1 MHVVHV
7 VSSLEVGGQER
18 VVLDLARGIVRAGH
32 KASVVSLSRGGRLKS
47 DFGMIP
53 VFSVSRRS
61 GGLDPA
67 VWPKLVRALGRLSP
81 DVVHT
86 HNPPA
91 LMYGA
96 PAAALLRVPRL
107 VHTKHGVNPVERW
120 RSVLARRALV
130 RLYDE
135 YVAVSDATAEVA
147 RRVEGVPED
156 KLTVIANGIDVQAFT
171 RSEADRAR
179 VRRGL
184 GLSQD
189 MLVVG
194 SVGRLSPEKNYP
206 LLLRATAELLGP
218 EVRLVLVGDGPE
230 RERLSALVA
239 PHVRPFVHF
248 AGMQHDVA
256 AWLSAFDVFALSS
269 YTEGLPLVVPEA
281 MAASLPVVC
290 TAVGGLPG
298 VIADGIS
305 GLLVPSGD
313 ATAFA
318 EALRALVGSPA
329 ARIRYGA
336 AGRDA
341 VERRFSL
348 ARVVDAYAELYA
360 RGRGRG
366 GMRGARSG
374 MSKSAAH
381 AAYSRNTH
389 FLNFSGSRY

>member
-1 MHVVHV
+1 M
-7 VSSLEVGGQER
+7 
-18 VVLDLARGIVRAGH
+18 
-32 KASVVSLSRGGRLKS
+32 
-47 DFGMIP
+47 
-53 VFSVSRRS
+53 
-61 GGLDPA
+61 
-67 VWPKLVRALGRLSP
+67 
-81 DVVHT
+81 
-86 HNPPA
+86 
-91 LMYGA
+91 
-96 PAAALLRVPRL
+96 
-107 VHTKHGVNPVERW
+107 
-120 RSVLARRALV
+120 
-130 RLYDE
+130 
-135 YVAVSDATAEVA
+135 AVSDATAEVA

-156 KLTVIANGIDVQAFT
+156 KLTVIANGIDIQAFT

-230 RERLSALVA
+230 RERLSALVS

-360 RGRGRG
+360 RGRGKGGHARRALGHEQERG
-366 GMRGARSG
+366 PCRVFAQHPLRE
-374 MSKSAAH
+374 
-381 AAYSRNTH
+381 
-389 FLNFSGSRY
+389 FLRIAVLKTVVDVPAERLESGSLEMVERAPHVEGLRHDPHALAAFREQEVRRPQGILSRVHALIAPGAGSPRERPCAVATPPSCRIPCARRAESSHGVRTRPSRTPPGPACARRSPLRRGRALRRWA